1 MSSDRTIMATRQPL
15 FPLSS
20 VPWLA
25 TGAAIAALCIA
36 WIAEYGFGLAPCE
49 LCYWQRYGYWA
60 AIAIGLVAM
69 FQPVNSVARRA
80 LLWLLGLA
88 FLATAGIALFHVGVE
103 QQWWQGLS
111 ACSGQIGAG
120 MSAEELVE
128 AIENAPIV
136 RCDEPAFILF
146 GISMAGYN
154 LILALGL
161 AVFVI
166 RGALGS
172 RSA

>member
-1 MSSDRTIMATRQPL
+1 MAARQPL

-25 TGAAIAALCIA
+25 TGVAVAALCIA
-36 WIAEYGFGLAPCE
+36 WIAQYGFGLAPCE

-60 AIAIGLVAM
+60 AIGIGVVAIFSPAGSAL
-69 FQPVNSVARRA
+69 RRV
-80 LLWLLGLA
+80 LLWLLALA

-103 QQWWQGLS
+103 QKWWQGL
-111 ACSGQIGAG
+111 ATCSGDLGGAV
-120 MSAEELVE
+120 STQDILS

-136 RCDEPAFILF
+136 RCDEPAFVLF

-154 LILALGL
+154 LILALAL
-161 AVFVI
+161 ALFTL
-166 RGALGS
+166 RGALRS
-172 RSA
+172 RNA

>member
-1 MSSDRTIMATRQPL
+1 MATRQPL
-15 FPLSS
+15 FPPSS

-36 WIAEYGFGLAPCE
+36 WIAQYGFGLAPCE

-60 AIAIGLVAM
+60 AIAIGLVAI
-69 FQPVNSVARRA
+69 FAPVRSAARRA

-103 QQWWQGLS
+103 QAWWQGLDT
-111 ACSGQIGAG
+111 CSGQIGAG
-120 MSAEELVE
+120 MSAEDLAN

-136 RCDEPAFILF
+136 RCDEPAWTLF

-154 LILALGL
+154 LILALAL

-166 RGALGS
+166 RGALWS
-172 RSA
+172 RHA

>member
-1 MSSDRTIMATRQPL
+1 MRARPPL
-15 FPLSS
+15 FPISS

-60 AIAIGLVAM
+60 AIAIGLVAI
-69 FQPVNSVARRA
+69 FQPAQSVARRI
-80 LLWLLGLA
+80 LLWLLALA
-88 FLATAGIALFHVGVE
+88 FFVTAGIALFHVGVE
-103 QQWWQGLS
+103 QKWWQGLTT
-111 ACSGQIGAG
+111 CTGDLGGAV
-120 MSAEELVE
+120 STQDILD

-136 RCDEPAFILF
+136 RCDEPAFVLF

-154 LILALGL
+154 LILALAL
-161 AVFVI
+161 ALFTL
-166 RGALGS
+166 RGAL
-172 RSA
+172 RSKSA